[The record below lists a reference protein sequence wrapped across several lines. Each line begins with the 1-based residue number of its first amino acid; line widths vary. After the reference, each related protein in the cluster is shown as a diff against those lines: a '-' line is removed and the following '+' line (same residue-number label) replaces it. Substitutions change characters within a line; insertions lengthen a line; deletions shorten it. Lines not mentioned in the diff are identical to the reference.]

1 MHIDLDTGKKDHS
14 RNSSRLRQVLFVVL
28 GLIIAL
34 YFSYEREVH
43 RRWNPVAMQ
52 ATIPSSVIHGIDAPL
67 ALRSQLLVAF
77 VTNEF
82 GSPVPGVQVVFK
94 TDTGKVTPSTITD
107 GSGRATATLF
117 PGFTEVQDIPGDNSI
132 CAYIPEENVDWS
144 TLEPGSQEELASDD
158 EIAGARI
165 AIFRLIDTG
174 GGTTEL
180 VPTDLRQLASIGLS
194 RSECIVAPTQT
205 LSDSASTIASP
216 ETKDWEAR

>member
-1 MHIDLDTGKKDHS
+1 MHIDLDTGKKDQS

-52 ATIPSSVIHGIDAPL
+52 TTLPSSLIQGIENPM

-82 GSPVPGVQVVFK
+82 GNPVPGVQVVFK

-107 GSGRATATLF
+107 DSGRATATLF

-132 CAYIPEENVDWS
+132 CAYIPEENVDWT
-144 TLEPGSQEELASDD
+144 TLEPGSQERLASDE

-174 GGTTEL
+174 GGATEL
-180 VPTDLRQLASIGLS
+180 VPTDLRQLASVGLS
-194 RSECIVAPTQT
+194 RSECIEAPVTARP
-205 LSDSASTIASP
+205 DSTGVSR
-216 ETKDWEAR
+216 ETKAPEAR